1 MLQSFLRHNN
11 YEINVFGTTDDL
23 MKIEFTSEKIKF
35 GEFRDS
41 KFIKTNLER
50 SILKGYK
57 RGHVGTS
64 ILWANLIK
72 TRPEQYLIHLDA
84 DTIFLGNVIDELIF
98 QLKHNNV
105 AIVGSRRPYRNR
117 NFRLSDKDSKKLSE
131 LPDTVNTDCFG
142 FNRSKIRGMP
152 NFILKRKIEGKR
164 TSFRPVIDFFDPITH
179 DFVKQNYAIAYL
191 DTPQEGF
198 HSTPNLTSNFHSK
211 RISFAAVGSGINFL
225 KNPETKTSVGYKNFA
240 LSSYSLYAKYI
251 LDRQVDF
258 PPLVDPILEDKLKR
272 LDKTNWTLT

>member
-1 MLQSFLRHNN
+1 
-11 YEINVFGTTDDL
+11 
-23 MKIEFTSEKIKF
+23 
-35 GEFRDS
+35 
-41 KFIKTNLER
+41 
-50 SILKGYK
+50 
-57 RGHVGTS
+57 
-64 ILWANLIK
+64 
-72 TRPEQYLIHLDA
+72 
-84 DTIFLGNVIDELIF
+84 
-98 QLKHNNV
+98 
-105 AIVGSRRPYRNR
+105 
-117 NFRLSDKDSKKLSE
+117 
-131 LPDTVNTDCFG
+131 
-142 FNRSKIRGMP
+142 MP